1 MYRISLAISLV
12 VAFALPGF
20 ADSREERLSV
30 ATEYVEATLEDMDMP
45 AVIKTMWIPLVQQVE
60 STGQTLIPEQLDE
73 IDALY
78 QATFSEPMFEIMR
91 AQIEVMA
98 EILSLEEITALRD
111 FYATEHGRSAMRK
124 LPQMME
130 RQQPMIMALVQEQV
144 PEILPQLKAII
155 DGE

>member
-60 STGQTLIPEQLDE
+60 STGQTLIPEQLNK